1 MRKVL
6 IVLTGIIFF
15 YIVRVFFKGLKR
27 EATRRSGNFGTQDNT
42 GGEPRVNK
50 GKSFLSDRVIED
62 ADYIEISGDP
72 AK

>member
-15 YIVRVFFKGLKR
+15 YIVRVFFRSIKR
-27 EATRRSGNFGTQDNT
+27 QATRNSGNFDRKDTEN
-42 GGEPRVNK
+42 RVKK
-50 GKSFLSDRVIED
+50 GNAFISDRVIED
-62 ADYIEISGDP
+62 ADYVEISSDP

>member
-27 EATRRSGNFGTQDNT
+27 EATRRTDNFGTQDNPET
-42 GGEPRVNK
+42 GMRVEK

-62 ADYIEISGDP
+62 ADYVEINGDP
-72 AK
+72 VK

>member
-15 YIVRVFFKGLKR
+15 YIVRVFFRSIKR
-27 EATRRSGNFGTQDNT
+27 QAARNSGNFSTQDSDT
-42 GGEPRVNK
+42 QVHK
-50 GKSFLSDRVIED
+50 GKSFISDRVVED

>member
-15 YIVRVFFKGLKR
+15 YIVRVFFKSIKR
-27 EATRRSGNFGTQDNT
+27 QAARSSKNFGTQDNT
-42 GGEPRVNK
+42 GSGIRINK
-50 GKSFLSDRVIED
+50 GKSFISDRVIEE